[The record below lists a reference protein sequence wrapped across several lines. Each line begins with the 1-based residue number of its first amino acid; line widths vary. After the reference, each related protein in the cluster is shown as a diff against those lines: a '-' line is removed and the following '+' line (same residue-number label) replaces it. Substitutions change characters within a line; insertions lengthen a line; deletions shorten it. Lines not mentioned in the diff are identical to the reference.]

1 MTERLLVATRSAHK
15 LREIRQ
21 IMEEVG
27 GPAVID
33 LNEAGVDYDPAE
45 EEIEVHDS
53 FEANAMA
60 KARYFARR
68 SGMTTLADDSGLCVD
83 ALGGAPGVRSKRFS
97 GRTDLEGDALDAA
110 NNAVLLERLA
120 DVPVDR
126 RTAHYVCVAAVVEP
140 DGRERVFAGRCDG
153 KILREPRGNGG
164 FGYDPLFYVP
174 EEGAS
179 FGQMDAARKNRIS
192 HRARAMRAVA
202 EALRECPEGSGVPTD
217 EG

>member
-1 MTERLLVATRSAHK
+1 MTRRLLVATRSAHK

-33 LNEAGVDYDPAE
+33 LSEAGVDYDPAE

-97 GRTDLEGDALDAA
+97 GRADLEGDALDAA
-110 NNAVLLERLA
+110 NNAFLLERLA
-120 DVPVDR
+120 DVPDDR
-126 RTAHYVCVAAVVEP
+126 RTAHYVCVAAVAEP

-153 KILREPRGNGG
+153 EILREPRGNGG

-174 EEGAS
+174 EEGAT
-179 FGQMDAARKNRIS
+179 FGQIDAARKNQLS

-202 EALRECPEGSGVPTD
+202 EALRNRVASPDRTD
-217 EG
+217 G